1 MPSGTFFVYGLF
13 LDKHVCLHIYENVL
27 MGLIRDATKIL
38 VTHQLSFLRDARI
51 VVMLGNGKIEKVGTP
66 KDILQL
72 SPDGVP
78 DLEGEPSSE
87 EIPVGADVGESEKSP
102 SSKMSSGD
110 HKNIELAA
118 EEDKYNL
125 IEPEERMSG
134 AVAFNVYHYYVKT
147 TGYILSF
154 VILISLFLMQG
165 SKTLTD
171 WYLVYWIHNDQAHNS
186 SLAPFYEAHAD
197 LYENE
202 LGGWTPMMIGLT
214 FLEVFIILGGFNSF
228 LTLVRSFSFA
238 KGGLVAAFNMHEKLL
253 TSVLNVRPAW
263 FDKNPPGRILNRFSS
278 DINEA
283 DDSLPFILN
292 IYLNDLV
299 RLLGTLVIISYSLPW
314 FLLVVVPLIPFYAS
328 LQTYYRDSARDL
340 KRLAGISLSP
350 IYQHFR

>member
-1 MPSGTFFVYGLF
+1 
-13 LDKHVCLHIYENVL
+13 

-51 VVMLGNGKIEKVGTP
+51 VVMLGNGKIEKVGSP
-66 KDILQL
+66 KEILQL
-72 SPDGVP
+72 SENPEDP
-78 DLEGEPSSE
+78 EGHPEE
-87 EIPVGADVGESEKSP
+87 EIQSETENILPAEKS
-102 SSKMSSGD
+102 SSGD
-110 HKNIELAA
+110 EKNIELAT
-118 EEDKYNL
+118 EEYNL

-147 TGYILSF
+147 TGYILSL
-154 VILISLFLMQG
+154 VILLSLFLMQG

-186 SLAPFYEAHAD
+186 SLAPFYEVHAD

-214 FLEVFIILGGFNSF
+214 FLEVFIILGGINSF

-350 IYQHFR
+350 IYQHFRFDILLEFLREFY

>member
-1 MPSGTFFVYGLF
+1 MNIYLF

-51 VVMLGNGKIEKVGTP
+51 VVMLGNGKIEKVGSP
-66 KDILQL
+66 KEILQL
-72 SPDGVP
+72 SENPEDHPEDGQEVQ
-78 DLEGEPSSE
+78 SE
-87 EIPVGADVGESEKSP
+87 TENILPEKAEKS
-102 SSKMSSGD
+102 SSISGD
-110 HKNIELAA
+110 QKNIELAT

-147 TGYILSF
+147 TGYILSL
-154 VILISLFLMQG
+154 VILLSLFLMQG

-186 SLAPFYEAHAD
+186 TLAPFYEVHAD

-214 FLEVFIILGGFNSF
+214 FLEVFIILGGINSF